1 MGKMTKEQLIAFSR
15 ELAWKI
21 YQVDED
27 VLDEVVVQVSH
38 TIMSLDMLARIEE
51 GKIMFKDYVAPP
63 DTCTNPYL
71 LGYWETEESLEESI
85 PRVAEDEE
93 IEAVL
98 FCEGELWE
106 KLYYAEGYGT
116 TDKKTKEIYE
126 AFVQTVDKHG
136 LWYEWGSGIVFLYR
150 IS

>member
-85 PRVAEDEE
+85 PRNLQKLIGKQKNFLAYWTKVPYNE
-93 IEAVL
+93 IRGDLSV
-98 FCEGELWE
+98 W
-106 KLYYAEGYGT
+106 K
-116 TDKKTKEIYE
+116 
-126 AFVQTVDKHG
+126 
-136 LWYEWGSGIVFLYR
+136 
-150 IS
+150 